1 MKIKYSFQSYDPRGR
16 TMTLTE
22 GDSVPIGW
30 FVKDWDSEVPV
41 LVTEESIVVGETVD
55 RTNPCSGVQEVFRTL
70 SVRKSA
76 PVAIAV
82 AVPVMGIPP
91 QALSAMAEITAAGGT
106 SEFAPAITHARGSH
120 CRQWAVSGEI
130 NGLAIRF
137 SAFSTGV
144 HRWNCVAGSQS
155 TMADTL
161 AMMPVHTIKQAE
173 VEAKSAACKALII
186 ALGSGGSTDTSGWNS
201 LDWQAQV
208 ERDND
213 KW

>member
-1 MKIKYSFQSYDPRGR
+1 
-16 TMTLTE
+16 MTLTE

-144 HRWNCVAGSQS
+144 HRWNCVAGSRP
-155 TMADTL
+155 TMGDTL
-161 AMMPVHTIKQAE
+161 ALMPGHISAQAE
-173 VEAKSAACKALII
+173 VEAKSAAHKAYV
-186 ALGSGGSTDTSGWNS
+186 ATLGAAAPTDTSNWNN

-213 KW
+213 RSW